1 MVPISLKN
9 WHNGDS
15 IKPIK
20 ILWSHHMNQLNSR
33 ISYFLTQ
40 IHGFLFPIVEAE
52 LGELTSKQQHLIRI
66 LEMVRIEEFVKTF
79 YGAGRPPEDRKA
91 LARSFVAK
99 AVYNMTTTREMI
111 ERLITD
117 SNLRR
122 ICGWL
127 HANSVPGE
135 WSFSRGFAEFANSRL
150 PEKIHEALV
159 KGAYCD
165 QLVGHISRDA
175 SEIEA
180 REKPHKLE
188 KAPAPLVKF
197 PRGRPKKDEERP
209 LPEPTRIERQE
220 VMTLQEMLADLPKE
234 CNVGTKKNSM
244 GYKETWIGYKLHL
257 DAVDGQIPVS
267 CLLTSA
273 SLHDSQAS
281 FPLAMMSNE
290 RVTNLYDLMDAGYD
304 SEAIRKFSRTLNHV
318 PIIDSNP
325 RRGEKAEFDPATK
338 ERYKTRTTVER
349 VFARL
354 KDEFGGRMVRVRGNA
369 KVFAHLMFGIL
380 ALTADQLMRFLN

>member
-1 MVPISLKN
+1 
-9 WHNGDS
+9 
-15 IKPIK
+15 
-20 ILWSHHMNQLNSR
+20 MNQLNDR
-33 ISYFLTQ
+33 ISYFLTR

-52 LGELTSKQQHLIRI
+52 LGELTSKQQELIKI
-66 LEMVRIEEFVKTF
+66 LEMIKIEEFVKTF

-99 AVYNMTTTREMI
+99 AVYNMTTTRELI
-111 ERLITD
+111 ERLTTD
-117 SNLRR
+117 ANLRR

-127 HANSVPGE
+127 HVNSVPGE
-135 WSFSRGFAEFANSRL
+135 WSFSRGFAEFANSQL
-150 PEKIHEALV
+150 AQKVHEALI
-159 KGAYCD
+159 KRAYCD
-165 QLVGHISRDA
+165 QLVGHLSRDA
-175 SEIEA
+175 SEIIA
-180 REKPHKLE
+180 REKPQKSE
-188 KAPAPLVKF
+188 RAAAPRVKF
-197 PRGRPKKDEERP
+197 PRGRPKAGEDRP

-220 VMTLQEMLADLPKE
+220 VMTLQEMLTDLPKE
-234 CNVGTKKNSM
+234 CNVGTKKNSK

-281 FPLAMMSNE
+281 FPLAMMSDE

-325 RRGEKAEFDPATK
+325 RRGEKTEFDPATK
-338 ERYKTRTTVER
+338 ERYKGRTTVER

-369 KVFAHLMFGIL
+369 KVFAHLMYGIL